1 MKEGEKKKEQG
12 IGFMILNTVSLIFD
26 CIYRVLCEY
35 SKAVLIVI
43 VVVVSAQVFSRKLLG
58 TSIRWSE
65 EVALL
70 FMVWMAFISMA
81 IGVEKGLHIS
91 ISLFFD
97 KFPETVQ
104 FTISKITDI
113 LMVVFGGAMIKYG
126 MVLIMSTLKSTLPA
140 TKWPSCTLY
149 IMIPV
154 SGLFIVY
161 YSLIEM
167 FGLQRFKHKNIIGNH
182 I

>member
-1 MKEGEKKKEQG
+1 MIEGKKEKG
-12 IGFMILNTVSLIFD
+12 IIDKIFNVISLLFD

-43 VVVVSAQVFSRKLLG
+43 VFVVSAQVISRKFLG
-58 TSIRWSE
+58 KSIRWSE

-70 FMVWMAFISMA
+70 LMVWMAFISMA

-91 ISLFFD
+91 ISMFFD
-97 KFPETVQ
+97 GFPKMVQ
-104 FTISKITDI
+104 FVISKATNLIMI
-113 LMVVFGGAMIKYG
+113 VFGFSMIRYG
-126 MVLIMSTLKSTLPA
+126 MVLIQATMKSTLPA

-154 SGLFIVY
+154 SGLFIAY

-167 FGLQRFKHKNIIGNH
+167 MGLQRFKHNHIIGNH
-182 I
+182 T

>member
-1 MKEGEKKKEQG
+1 MEEGKKGGGLIFK
-12 IGFMILNTVSLIFD
+12 IFNLISLIFD

-35 SKAVLIVI
+35 SKAVLVVI
-43 VVVVSAQVFSRKLLG
+43 VFVVSAQVFSRKFLG
-58 TSIRWSE
+58 RSIRWSE

-70 FMVWMAFISMA
+70 LMVWMAFISMA

-91 ISLFFD
+91 ISMFFD
-97 KFPETVQ
+97 KFPKPVRLV
-104 FTISKITDI
+104 ISKATDV
-113 LMVVFGGAMIKYG
+113 LMIVFGCAMMNYG
-126 MVLIMSTLKSTLPA
+126 MALIRTTAKSTLPA

-149 IMIPV
+149 VMIPV

-167 FGLQRFKHKNIIGNH
+167 LGLQKFKHKNVIGNH

>member
-1 MKEGEKKKEQG
+1 MKEGKKEQG
-12 IGFMILNTVSLIFD
+12 IGFLVFNGISLVFD

-43 VVVVSAQVFSRKLLG
+43 VLVVSAQVFSRKLLG
-58 TSIRWSE
+58 SSIRWSE

-70 FMVWMAFISMA
+70 LMVWMAFISMA

-91 ISLFFD
+91 ISMFFE
-97 KFPETVQ
+97 KFPKPVQ
-104 FTISKITDI
+104 FGISKLTDM
-113 LMVVFGGAMIKYG
+113 LMVTFGSAMIKYG
-126 MVLIMSTLKSTLPA
+126 MVLIQSTFKSTLPA
-140 TKWPSCTLY
+140 TKWPACTLY
-149 IMIPV
+149 VMIPV
-154 SGLFIVY
+154 SGVFIVY